1 MTDLVY
7 SFVAPLENVTELIF
21 IIDLILPFFLEYE
34 TDDGRIVRRLNKIA
48 ERYVK
53 SITFRIDLFAVLLTP
68 LVVILYF
75 MYGGKNSRNPE
86 ATRYIQLLLIFKVVR
101 IKRALET
108 FSPIKL
114 RKLVSFYFE
123 SKKNKQ
129 MKKDEELFI

>member
-1 MTDLVY
+1 MSDLVY
-7 SFVAPLENVTELIF
+7 SFVAPLENVTEAIF

-75 MYGGKNSRNPE
+75 MYGGKNSTNPE

-108 FSPIKL
+108 FSPINL